1 MKKISL
7 IAVLVIAM
15 LFSLTGCGKTD
26 FDLYSDACKNS
37 QEMKGIDIEG
47 SATVA
52 LRSKDGTVNFNVPI
66 SFAAKMVDVNDEN
79 SPISL
84 SYTVTAM
91 GSEETIS
98 IYSAD
103 GYQYS
108 YSASKYEGEILYEN
122 KIKQKLDEADSDI
135 PSFKEDAKVDVDLFD
150 EEDFKD
156 IAKEEVEGG
165 YKYTITKT
173 SEEIKAFAEK
183 LANSFVDAL
192 DVDDDEKEDTRKDVL
207 DTLKSVVF
215 GDLTVTF
222 VIKDGYFT
230 DITLEMK
237 GLSVDVDDSDNIEDE
252 DISIITG
259 AIGMFTVDFN
269 MNFKCN
275 SRGKEVTITPP
286 SDLDEYEE
294 YSFDIDDIFP
304 PVDF

>member
-1 MKKISL
+1 MNTNISNNIKYIGVNDHFIDL
-7 IAVLVIAM
+7 FEGQYTVPNGMSYNSYVIIDEKIAV
-15 LFSLTGCGKTD
+15 TD
-26 FDLYSDACKNS
+26 TVDAHFTHEWLKNL
-37 QEMKGIDIEG
+37 ENTLDGRTPDYLIVHHMEPDH
-47 SATVA
+47 SA
-52 LRSKDGTVNFNVPI
+52 G
-66 SFAAKMVDVNDEN
+66 
-79 SPISL
+79 
-84 SYTVTAM
+84 
-91 GSEETIS
+91 
-98 IYSAD
+98 
-103 GYQYS
+103 
-108 YSASKYEGEILYEN
+108 
-122 KIKQKLDEADSDI
+122 
-135 PSFKEDAKVDVDLFD
+135 
-150 EEDFKD
+150 
-156 IAKEEVEGG
+156 
-165 YKYTITKT
+165 
-173 SEEIKAFAEK
+173 IKAFAEK

>member
-1 MKKISL
+1 M
-7 IAVLVIAM
+7 
-15 LFSLTGCGKTD
+15 
-26 FDLYSDACKNS
+26 
-37 QEMKGIDIEG
+37 
-47 SATVA
+47 
-52 LRSKDGTVNFNVPI
+52 
-66 SFAAKMVDVNDEN
+66 
-79 SPISL
+79 
-84 SYTVTAM
+84 
-91 GSEETIS
+91 
-98 IYSAD
+98 
-103 GYQYS
+103 
-108 YSASKYEGEILYEN
+108 YEN

-156 IAKEEVEGG
+156 IAKEEAEGGG

-173 SEEIKAFAEK
+173 SEEVKTFAEK
-183 LANSFVDAL
+183 LANGIVDAL